1 MVDNETNVTVATFDK
16 DKDMKKKYKKNN
28 TVKMIISG

>member
-16 DKDMKKKYKKNN
+16 DKDMKKKLIVEVVKK
-28 TVKMIISG
+28 TMPGV